1 MAFLTWHGVVCRS
14 GGEPIRLKQRGF
26 WMYGRTI
33 AAVSLACA
41 LLGSSLPAQ
50 AQPMP
55 TYDPDGRY
63 SGGQTSGR
71 RYELFGGMSYAG
83 SIRRETVTAPGKYAP
98 GTIIV
103 NTIGAAALSHS
114 GQRHGAQIR
123 HRRRPHRLHL
133 GRHHARRRQEGMAG
147 LDAAVADAQAPARS
161 AALHEGRAGQSAR
174 RARDVSRLLAL
185 PHPRLERAGDDRP
198 GRFVGLLPPDE
209 RRRDRPLQPREG
221 RRDGVVLR

>member
-1 MAFLTWHGVVCRS
+1 
-14 GGEPIRLKQRGF
+14 
-26 WMYGRTI
+26 MYARTI

-71 RYELFGGMSYAG
+71 RYEFFGGMSYAG

-103 NTIGAAALSHS
+103 NTSERRLYLIQDNGTAL
-114 GQRHGAQIR
+114 QLR

-147 LDAAVADAQAPARS
+147 LDAAGADAQAPARS
-161 AALHEGRAGQSAR
+161 AALHEGRPGQSAR
-174 RARDVSRLLAL
+174 RARDVSRLVAL

-198 GRFVGLLPPDE
+198 GRFVGLLPPDQ
-209 RRRDRPLQPREG
+209 RRRDRSLQPGEG